1 MVKRILVGGAG
12 LALVATGTVA
22 GASSAWAGRPAGA
35 PAAVPAV
42 VAAAPSL
49 VAPGTGT
56 LAYDWGCDGSYST
69 TTITF
74 ASNGTFTTAEGG
86 AGVWVTVAGF
96 LTFTFNNPSDTT
108 YSSVVAGNTSTGVNT
123 TFTGTNGCHYI
134 RLSGVP
140 LAAAPNADGRN
151 AAGLPVKG

>member
-12 LALVATGTVA
+12 LALVATGT
-22 GASSAWAGRPAGA
+22 
-35 PAAVPAV
+35 
-42 VAAAPSL
+42 
-49 VAPGTGT
+49 
-56 LAYDWGCDGSYST
+56 
-69 TTITF
+69 
-74 ASNGTFTTAEGG
+74 
-86 AGVWVTVAGF
+86 
-96 LTFTFNNPSDTT
+96 
-108 YSSVVAGNTSTGVNT
+108 VAGNTSTGVNT